1 MRRRRILLLGFAG
14 MLLLAA
20 CAGGGWGATTR
31 DTSLGSHGNRCMQ
44 GAYGL
49 PAVVMHPD
57 NCPLKWPKGLVDDGC
72 RSDGGRGAWSWRVK
86 VTSGGQS

>member
-31 DTSLGSHGNRCMQ
+31 DTSLGSHGIRYMQ

-57 NCPLKWPKGLVDDGC
+57 TCPLKWPKGLVDDGC

-86 VTSGGQS
+86 VTSGGPS